1 MINTKKSI
9 KRILLISFIISIA
22 SILIALM
29 LVAISIQNSPIPNFP
44 FAMVEHMWKFFLIIP
59 LPLASL
65 ILGIVFI
72 RKGYKCKKN
81 IIAGIIMIIVLSLY
95 GSFTNIFSSQ
105 ISHDTKYLTKISET
119 TNIDIPTAAYVSIVY
134 DFQTE
139 DDSLAMVK
147 FNDDSMYVN
156 NIEKNSNWTSDISFI
171 PSDVNNLFILSLT
184 SDYEYFTVY
193 NTTSNTYNNFDG
205 ELIYFAYDVD
215 SKVLFIYCY

>member
-22 SILIALM
+22 SIWIALI

-44 FAMVEHMWKFFLIIP
+44 FAMVEYMWKFFLIIP

-81 IIAGIIMIIVLSLY
+81 IIAGIIMIIVLSLF
-95 GSFTNIFSSQ
+95 GSFTNKFSSQ

-119 TNIDIPTAAYVSIVY
+119 TNIDISTAAYVSIVY
-134 DFQTE
+134 DFQIE

-156 NIEKNSNWTSDISFI
+156 NIEKNSNWKGDVSFI